1 MKNLLESK
9 LITDVQWEEYQR
21 LKELE
26 EEHRQIN
33 GELRVKISN
42 LEAEK
47 ATLLDILRLDN
58 KIMSENEE
66 IKEDLLKII
75 EHYGLMKQLKYI
87 HSEYFELDEAI
98 LDYEKS
104 GWDFSDDTC
113 LDIERDYIN
122 HITEE
127 LADIMVMLKQFQYYY
142 RITDEQ
148 IENIMKTKIERQLNR
163 ISLEKGEIEYENN
176 NV

>member
-21 LKELE
+21 LKDLE
-26 EEHRQIN
+26 EEHRQLN

-66 IKEDLLKII
+66 IKEDLRK
-75 EHYGLMKQLKYI
+75 
-87 HSEYFELDEAI
+87 
-98 LDYEKS
+98 
-104 GWDFSDDTC
+104 
-113 LDIERDYIN
+113 
-122 HITEE
+122 
-127 LADIMVMLKQFQYYY
+127 
-142 RITDEQ
+142 
-148 IENIMKTKIERQLNR
+148 R
-163 ISLEKGEIEYENN
+163 ISDLEKINEQHREINGGNDKYDKYERAYLDDKPIGDDK
-176 NV
+176 